1 MNIEQV
7 NLVLSEIA
15 EEIRMEAIN
24 LAYDDMVRELENLW
38 LEASLHNIESEW
50 D

>member
-1 MNIEQV
+1 MSIEQV

-24 LAYDDMVRELENLW
+24 LAYDDMIRELENLW
-38 LEASLHNIESEW
+38 LEASFQYIESEW